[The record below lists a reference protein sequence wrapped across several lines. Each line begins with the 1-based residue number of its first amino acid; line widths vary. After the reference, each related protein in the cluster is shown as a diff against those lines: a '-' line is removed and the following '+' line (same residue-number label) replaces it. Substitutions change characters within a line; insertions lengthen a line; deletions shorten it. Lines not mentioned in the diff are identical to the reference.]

1 MQLTEVKNRETAKEF
16 LKVPHIIY
24 KDNPIWV
31 APLEQDVES
40 VFDPRKNDYYNY
52 GEATRWILKKEGKLI
67 GRVAAFINR
76 RLADTF
82 RQPTGGMGFFE
93 CINDKEAAFLLF
105 DTCKEW
111 LEQRGMQAMDGPVN
125 FGEKERF
132 WGLLVDG
139 FNTRPTY
146 LMNYNQPYYQKLF
159 EDYGFQNFY
168 NQYVYNVATNTV
180 LHPIFEKKY
189 ERLVTTQGY
198 TFEHLDLKQLDKFGE
213 DFRTIYNTS
222 WEGTH
227 KFFKPMTQQQA
238 LMIFNKM
245 KDIIDPDLIWFAY
258 HEGKPVSFLIAIPE
272 LNRVLRFLKGRL
284 GTWGKIK
291 FLFYKMRGEL
301 KTIHG
306 LAFGTVPAYR
316 NRGIES
322 ALIISIRNIVLN
334 RKWYEDMY
342 MNWLGD
348 FNPKMINIIEA
359 IGSKKVFSLVTYRKL
374 FDEKA
379 EFERH
384 PVLD

>member
-40 VFDPRKNDYYNY
+40 VFEPRKNDYYNY

-238 LMIFNKM
+238 L
-245 KDIIDPDLIWFAY
+245 
-258 HEGKPVSFLIAIPE
+258 
-272 LNRVLRFLKGRL
+272 
-284 GTWGKIK
+284 
-291 FLFYKMRGEL
+291 
-301 KTIHG
+301 
-306 LAFGTVPAYR
+306 
-316 NRGIES
+316 IES
-322 ALIISIRNIVLN
+322 LIISIRNIVLN
-334 RKWYEDMY
+334 KKQKKLWIFKNREYLCTLKKNREKPLLFY
-342 MNWLGD
+342 LC
-348 FNPKMINIIEA
+348 PIIE
-359 IGSKKVFSLVTYRKL
+359 IKKLMTW
-374 FDEKA
+374 
-379 EFERH
+379 
-384 PVLD
+384 